1 MNTDRVINQL
11 KTEIDKY
18 KKINEKMMNA
28 LIPCWTEIEQN
39 RGYIMG
45 LQSAIMIIEKESED
59 EYI

>member
-1 MNTDRVINQL
+1 MNTDRVIKQL
-11 KTEIDKY
+11 ETEIDKY
-18 KKINEKMMNA
+18 NKINKKMMNA